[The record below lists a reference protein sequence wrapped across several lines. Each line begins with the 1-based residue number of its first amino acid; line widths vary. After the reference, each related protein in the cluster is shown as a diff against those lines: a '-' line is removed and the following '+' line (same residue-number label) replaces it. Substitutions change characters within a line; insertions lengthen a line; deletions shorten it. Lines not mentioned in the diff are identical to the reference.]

1 MNTASLERA
10 VTDFKGAAERLRLTV
25 VEDAPPDAPRP
36 VHELAE
42 LVTELESLLFEDGD
56 LERLRRRS
64 HRLLLQAYSWP
75 LVADLNAVANE
86 RGGAW
91 SSWLE
96 TVWWGLHDLGV
107 LIGRIDDGIHTSRS
121 DSKGDAD
128 G

>member
-10 VTDFKGAAERLRLTV
+10 VADFKGAAERLRLTV
-25 VEDAPPDAPRP
+25 VEDAPADAPRP

-42 LVTELESLLFEDGD
+42 LVTELESLPFEDGD
-56 LERLRRRS
+56 VERLRRRS
-64 HRLLLQAYSWP
+64 HRLLLQAHSWP

-86 RGGAW
+86 RGGGW

-107 LIGRIDDGIHTSRS
+107 LIGRIDDGINTSRS
-121 DSKGDAD
+121 NSKGDAD